1 MWLARLVCV
10 RWSRSQVARYTGPIA
25 AIAATLQLLQQPH
38 CSTAAAVG
46 HRVSVSTHS
55 VAVATHYS
63 RARCRYCILS
73 IYISTEAAGTKQ
85 HTAVLQHEAA
95 GISTHCIYTGQLTR
109 AASLAGVPAPGRVRG
124 ARRRAAA
131 RVRRGP
137 ARTSR
142 GLTAA
147 GSRAE
152 QDGAAA
158 AVVTRTTLSTSTQT
172 WTHNNNGK
180 IDTNNE

>member
-1 MWLARLVCV
+1 M
-10 RWSRSQVARYTGPIA
+10 Q
-25 AIAATLQLLQQPH
+25 
-38 CSTAAAVG
+38 
-46 HRVSVSTHS
+46 
-55 VAVATHYS
+55 
-63 RARCRYCILS
+63 ILYI

-85 HTAVLQHEAA
+85 HAAVLQHEAA
-95 GISTHCIYTGQLTR
+95 GVSTHRIYTGQLTR
-109 AASLAGVPAPGRVRG
+109 AASLAGVPAPGWVRG

>member
-1 MWLARLVCV
+1 MQIEEKLLWLARLVWL

-46 HRVSVSTHS
+46 HQVSVSTHS

-109 AASLAGVPAPGRVRG
+109 AASLAGVPAPGWCGVRG
-124 ARRRAAA
+124 AVQLRGSAAA
-131 RVRRGP
+131 RP
-137 ARTSR
+137 APV
-142 GLTAA
+142 AA
-147 GSRAE
+147 
-152 QDGAAA
+152 
-158 AVVTRTTLSTSTQT
+158 
-172 WTHNNNGK
+172 
-180 IDTNNE
+180 